1 MQIKQSTIKSTKKLF
16 IEDLS
21 KQLLEA
27 IIEFKSK
34 YKEVKA
40 KLIKKMVND
49 VLPEYKKWLVQK
61 N

>member
-49 VLPEYKKWLVQK
+49 VLPEYKK
-61 N
+61 